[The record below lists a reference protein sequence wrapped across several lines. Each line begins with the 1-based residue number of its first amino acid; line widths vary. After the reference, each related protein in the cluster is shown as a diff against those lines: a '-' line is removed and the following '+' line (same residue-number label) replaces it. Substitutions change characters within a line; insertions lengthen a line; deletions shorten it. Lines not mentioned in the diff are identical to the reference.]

1 MQIRRV
7 HCYNV
12 HTLLILT
19 AYLTGGPDCLFSLL
33 VLTAYSHGDTSL
45 LCVAADE
52 NVFTTHHYLNH
63 SENQVVAD
71 VLRAGTDVDC
81 HQYGPNFVATHAAA
95 ALGNG
100 TITESD
106 IDARLR
112 MQYKMRLR
120 LGHFDP
126 SGPLDAITENETLC
140 TEEAIAISMQGA
152 IQSVALFKNLK
163 REGQDGAAA
172 AVLPLDPVTVGTVAV
187 IGPLTN
193 YSEQDTGYYGPHD
206 CCGRNYWNVIDA
218 VAQYAQPGKVVSSFG
233 VPTAVSN
240 DTSGIG
246 AAVQMAGSADTVVL
260 AIGTDLTWAAE
271 GHDATNISLTD
282 AQLQLVQ
289 QTAAVA
295 KQPVVVVLLTA
306 TPLDLTPLLDNPKVG
321 AILHTGQLSVT
332 MLAVAEVLYGKVS
345 PAGRAVQTFY
355 PSSYQD
361 QISIFDFSMR
371 PGVSSFVRPDCAI
384 PNGTGCPMGTNPGR
398 THRFYTGKAVIPFG
412 YGLVR

>member
-1 MQIRRV
+1 MEISPRSAQ
-7 HCYNV
+7 
-12 HTLLILT
+12 
-19 AYLTGGPDCLFSLL
+19 
-33 VLTAYSHGDTSL
+33 
-45 LCVAADE
+45 ADE

-63 SENQVVAD
+63 SENEVVAD
-71 VLRAGTDVDC
+71 VLHAGTDVDC

-100 TITESD
+100 TISEAD

-112 MQYKMRLR
+112 MQYRVRIRM
-120 LGHFDP
+120 GHFDP
-126 SGPLDAITENETLC
+126 PGPLDQIKENETLC
-140 TEEAIAISMQGA
+140 TDKAIAISMDGA
-152 IQSVALFKNLK
+152 VQSCALFKNLK
-163 REGQDGAAA
+163 KDDQDGAGS
-172 AVLPLDPVTVGTVAV
+172 AVLPLDPATVGTVAV

-206 CCGRNYWNVIDA
+206 CCGRRYWNVVDA
-218 VAQYAQPGKVVSSFG
+218 VAKYAQPGQVASTFG
-233 VPTAVSN
+233 VPSALSN
-240 DTSGIG
+240 DTSGIS
-246 AAVQMAGSADTVVL
+246 AAVQMARSADTVVL
-260 AIGTDLTWAAE
+260 AIGTDLAWAAE

-306 TPLDLTPLLDNPKVG
+306 TPLDLAPLLVNPKVG
-321 AILHTGQLSVT
+321 SILHTGQLSVT

-355 PSSYQD
+355 PASYQD

-371 PGVSSFVRPDCAI
+371 PGISSFVRPDCTS
-384 PNGTGCPMGTNPGR
+384 PNGTGCPMGTNPVR
-398 THRFYTGKAVIPFG
+398 AVPWHVPLLPNQKLPIPMQ
-412 YGLVR
+412 LIRPQSHAMPWIC